1 VRPNRGSVI
10 EGVIFV
16 VLSCTA
22 IFLGAAY
29 LLVVGWEA
37 LSSGEI
43 SVFRKGHPSITLTP
57 SSSPWWFYGEVWIRL
72 IAGGLLAAIAVALP
86 LFLALLP
93 PERRANRLRLASLVR
108 VMRGGPNVSL
118 FAMTIVAIAMVVFIY
133 IWMRHVA

>member
-29 LLVVGWEA
+29 LILAGWDA
-37 LSSGEI
+37 LTSGEI
-43 SVFRKGHPSITLTP
+43 SVFRKGHPSIRLTP

-72 IAGGLLAAIAVALP
+72 IAGGLLAAIAVSLP
-86 LFLALLP
+86 LYLAFLP

-108 VMRGGPNVSL
+108 VIRGGPNVSL
-118 FAMTIVAIAMVVFIY
+118 FALAIVAIAFVVFLY
-133 IWMRHVA
+133 IWIRHVA

>member
-1 VRPNRGSVI
+1 VRPTHGSVI

-16 VLSCTA
+16 VLSCIA

-29 LLVVGWEA
+29 LFLAGWDA
-37 LSSGEI
+37 LTSGEI
-43 SVFRKGHPSITLTP
+43 SVFRKGYPSITLTP

-86 LFLALLP
+86 LFLAFLP

-108 VMRGGPNVSL
+108 VMRGGSNVSL
-118 FAMTIVAIAMVVFIY
+118 FAMAIVAIAFVIFIY